1 MDGADHILES
11 VSIVP
16 LSFSPEFVATLREM
30 VSFALSIGLS
40 REAIHAR
47 EQRHAREASRG
58 FMTEDQA
65 ETLSAMVRRLV
76 DAILDGS

>member
-47 EQRHAREASRG
+47 EQRHVRRASRAL
-58 FMTEDQA
+58 MTEGQA
-65 ETLSAMVRRLV
+65 ETFSAMVRRLI
-76 DAILDGS
+76 DAIIDES